1 MILRQI
7 DSDSFGALKSFL
19 AENKLPDGDL
29 KLDNSYFFAYHD
41 DNGKIVGTGGL
52 EFYSSHALLRSIA
65 VSESFRGTSV
75 GKKIVS
81 HLIDQ
86 ADRRNIRE
94 IFLLTE
100 TAPVFFSK
108 LGFQAVSRETVPDEV
123 KSSSEFASVCPVSA
137 VCMSVVLR

>member
-1 MILRQI
+1 MTLRQI
-7 DSDSFGALKSFL
+7 DNGSFETMKSFL
-19 AENKLPDGDL
+19 AENKLPNGDL
-29 KLDNSYFFAYHD
+29 KLDNNYFFAYYD
-41 DNGKIVGTGGL
+41 DGGKMVGTGGL

-65 VSESFRGTSV
+65 VSETLRGTSV

-81 HLIDQ
+81 HLIDE

-100 TAPVFFSK
+100 TAPIFFQK
-108 LGFQAVSRETVPDEV
+108 LGFQNVSRETVPEEV
-123 KSSSEFASVCPVSA
+123 KASTEFASVCPVSA